1 MDIILLKKEVEEMFI
16 RKISYWFVVIFLL
29 ISFLSGRVGTASAE
43 TIKLYDD
50 TVILT
55 QVGPWTEYVIDV
67 FLNEDDVIK
76 FNFTVEQ
83 GGPWVRR
90 IDMWI
95 TDKVNF
101 SRRKNLL
108 NWSSLVSKR
117 EVTEGGGIFVA
128 PQPGK
133 YYFIFYN
140 PSYFLNKNV
149 SIEMTLIKDE
159 KKPTFSIQTSD
170 TRIESISLPKNRQKS
185 ITMGKDYYS
194 YISYTLDDETKVE
207 IYFKADNPIDFLIM
221 TKYDFDKIEEKGFI
235 VYKRYQDISY
245 LYDIFVAPTR
255 DEYYFVFI
263 NKSPETVNVDYKLN
277 FSRK

>member
-1 MDIILLKKEVEEMFI
+1 MDIILLKKEVKEMFI
-16 RKISYWFVVIFLL
+16 RRISCWFVVIFLL
-29 ISFLSGRVGTASAE
+29 ISFLSGRVRTASAE

-50 TVILT
+50 TVTLT
-55 QVGPWTEYVIDV
+55 QVPRWAEYVIDV
-67 FLNEDDVIK
+67 FLNEGDVIK

-101 SRRKNLL
+101 SRRENSL

-117 EVTEGGGIFVA
+117 EVTEGDGIFVA

-185 ITMGKDYYS
+185 ITMEKDYYF
-194 YISYTLDDETKVE
+194 YIFYTLDDETKVE

-235 VYKRYQDISY
+235 AYKRYQDISY